1 MLWFPAV
8 QEVTDVRLSM
18 VPTRNMYVLWDR
30 ARHFEDWR
38 IHRPC
43 DCSLYCFLPVQNVSG
58 PRGRDTSQTV
68 SQMTSWQNGC
78 NSRSC
83 SPIPVS
89 LCRGGEEAKIWNSSQ
104 EGEEILL
111 LMVDWLKFFP
121 RLFMPDIVINTWIAP
136 TFTPISSD
144 SKLTRTDSQASE
156 CALYPECVGQAA
168 DGIER
173 SPSDTTNTTSTSCPE
188 I

>member
-18 VPTRNMYVLWDR
+18 VLTRNMYVLWDR
-30 ARHFEDWR
+30 TRYFEDWR

-58 PRGRDTSQTV
+58 PRGRGTGQTV

-89 LCRGGEEAKIWNSSQ
+89 LCQGRVEGGGGWGQNLKQPPGEQEDVVTNVWLTWVLSIFIYARHWNKHLDC
-104 EGEEILL
+104 IH
-111 LMVDWLKFFP
+111 V
-121 RLFMPDIVINTWIAP
+121 NTH
-136 TFTPISSD
+136 T
-144 SKLTRTDSQASE
+144 
-156 CALYPECVGQAA
+156 
-168 DGIER
+168 
-173 SPSDTTNTTSTSCPE
+173 
-188 I
+188 